1 MNMENKQAPK
11 DQAQTP
17 EQIIEE
23 VLIERF
29 GADRLKTWKG
39 QFAQRKLS
47 VIAVEDKLAVL
58 RPITAE
64 VIATYSMMMAD
75 TTMGGMDK
83 ATKYI
88 LEELW
93 IDGDTCLKDDE
104 EYFIS
109 TMLQVQ
115 NTIEVKKSAFYRL

>member
-1 MNMENKQAPK
+1 MENKKGKGADAPK
-11 DQAQTP
+11 QTP
-17 EQIIEE
+17 EQVIEE
-23 VLIERF
+23 VLTDRF
-29 GADRLKTWKG
+29 GAERLKAWKG
-39 QFAQRKLS
+39 QFAPRKLS
-47 VIAVEDKLAVL
+47 VISVEDKIAVL

-75 TTMGGMDK
+75 AATGGMDK

-109 TMLQVQ
+109 AMLQVQ

>member
-1 MNMENKQAPK
+1 MGKQKNTGEGLKQP
-11 DQAQTP
+11 P
-17 EQIIEE
+17 EQVIET
-23 VLIERF
+23 VLVDRF
-29 GADRLKTWKG
+29 GADNLKAWKG
-39 QFAQRKLS
+39 QFAPRKLS
-47 VIAVEDKLAVL
+47 VVVVEDKLAVL

-115 NTIEVKKSAFYRL
+115 NTIEVKKSAFYRI